1 MKPFNKGLFTSLY
14 KDTCIEP
21 AAFQYLDVKV
31 NTTRGCI
38 FKMKHDSQALAKLQ
52 PYEISYMEAMLPR
65 DAVKYIIGSSVGE
78 SENETR
84 I

>member
-21 AAFQYLDVKV
+21 AAFQYLDIKV
-31 NTTRGCI
+31 PRGCI
-38 FKMKHDSQALAKLQ
+38 FKMKLQ